1 MSKPK
6 RGTIGKTR
14 AGASTE
20 AGVEESADD
29 AAVKDD
35 MVHVTPGLLAGSPD
49 VFASKRPEATEAEPE
64 AELAAPEV
72 VSEPIE
78 PPDASTTLTREEPP
92 ALAPEPPATSPPPF
106 VNAVA
111 YQARPRRG
119 GSTSAIGIVLVGIG
133 IFAPGVVLSGVHFTQ
148 NGWPP
153 F

>member
-1 MSKPK
+1 MSKRK
-6 RGTIGKTR
+6 RATIGKTP
-14 AGASTE
+14 ATPSTE

-29 AAVKDD
+29 TAVKDD
-35 MVHVTPGLLAGSPD
+35 MVHVTPDLLAGSPD
-49 VFASKRPEATEAEPE
+49 IFASKKTEATEAEPE

-111 YQARPRRG
+111 YQARPRDRK
-119 GSTSAIGIVLVGIG
+119 S
-133 IFAPGVVLSGVHFTQ
+133 VV
-148 NGWPP
+148 
-153 F
+153 